1 MTNSANL
8 LKRQVRQ
15 ELRKRRYVFYTAAL
29 LFLLYIAVSFI
40 FGETGILRF
49 MNLKQ
54 KETALQTE
62 VEDIKRQNANLK
74 ASIDSYKEN
83 DFYMEKHARED
94 FSLSKPDEY
103 IFVYDK

>member
-1 MTNSANL
+1 MNASNL
-8 LKRQVRQ
+8 LRRQVSA

-40 FGETGILRF
+40 FGNTGILRL
-49 MNLKQ
+49 MELEQ
-54 KETALQTE
+54 KKTALKKE
-62 VEDIKRQNANLK
+62 VAEIKKQDEGLK
-74 ASIDSYKEN
+74 ASIKSYKEN

-94 FSLSKPDEY
+94 FGLSNPDEY